1 VVARVD
7 VLGGMPVGRVV
18 AAADVPARQAD
29 AQMQPAP
36 ALAQAVL
43 AAGDLRREL
52 LQLDLIEM
60 SATAFIG

>member
-1 VVARVD
+1 
-7 VLGGMPVGRVV
+7 
-18 AAADVPARQAD
+18 
-29 AQMQPAP
+29 MQPAP